1 MFFFWR
7 PLFRGIE
14 VYFKNGS
21 VKRTGN
27 LLGFLITAFTK
38 ERIKGFV
45 HPLNFSVCFFH
56 VSFIFLLQ
64 EIFHNKASSILKML
78 ISCTSFVEQSL
89 IFLNYCK
96 ILAS

>member
-21 VKRTGN
+21 VKRTGD
-27 LLGFLITAFTK
+27 LLGFLITAFTE

-64 EIFHNKASSILKML
+64 EIFHNKANSILKML
-78 ISCTSFVEQSL
+78 IS
-89 IFLNYCK
+89 
-96 ILAS
+96 

>member
-27 LLGFLITAFTK
+27 LLGFLITAFTE

-45 HPLNFSVCFFH
+45 HPLNSSVCFFLYLLFFFYKRY
-56 VSFIFLLQ
+56 FIIKQAAF
-64 EIFHNKASSILKML
+64 
-78 ISCTSFVEQSL
+78 
-89 IFLNYCK
+89 
-96 ILAS
+96 